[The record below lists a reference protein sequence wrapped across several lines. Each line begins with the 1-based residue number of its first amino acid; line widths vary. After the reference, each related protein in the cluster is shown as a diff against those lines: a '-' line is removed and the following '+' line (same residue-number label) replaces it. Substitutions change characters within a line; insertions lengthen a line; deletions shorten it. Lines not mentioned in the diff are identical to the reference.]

1 MRVLRDGERG
11 PKGVEHWPHLHFFE
25 VRRNGDPPTP
35 RLSSR
40 LTRRLAGDV
49 RSFS

>member
-1 MRVLRDGERG
+1 MKGAV

-25 VRRNGDPPTP
+25 VRCNGDPPTRGLP
-35 RLSSR
+35 PR

-49 RSFS
+49 RSSS